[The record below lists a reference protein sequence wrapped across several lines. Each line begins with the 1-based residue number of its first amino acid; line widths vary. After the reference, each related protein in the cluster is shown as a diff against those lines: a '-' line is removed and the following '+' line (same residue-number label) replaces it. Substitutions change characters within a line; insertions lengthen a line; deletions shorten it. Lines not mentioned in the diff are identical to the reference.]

1 MATEVIAAPAAAPSP
16 AAAGGDGAAS
26 AAADLAGG
34 AAGPGAAGAGAAS
47 AGAAD
52 AAMGTTAPAATRA
65 MAGLA
70 LAVGTAVAGYLLL
83 VVADEQGAPGWL
95 QDFYLVAALAGI
107 WLYVAFVYQPQLG
120 LWDRVA
126 TLERR
131 NRAVEEDLTLAL
143 DLLRSG
149 DLVNSQA
156 HSAAL
161 PSELHAAF
169 AGAAAALDVLAQQIQ
184 ESSIEVAAAANSVNQ
199 IASDLASGSSEQA
212 ASVVEITAAMEQLAR
227 TASQIAENAASQAEL
242 TGKAE
247 ESGDKGTAAV
257 EEAVAGIEEVKKRI
271 SGIANR
277 ADTLGARSKEIYRVL
292 DLITDI
298 AHETHILSLNAAIEA
313 AAAGD
318 HHRRFSVVADEVR
331 RLAQRSQ
338 ESVESVRYL
347 LEEFAGSIRAT
358 VVATEE
364 GSAEASGVLARARA
378 AAGSIEQLRGAS
390 GDTARVAREI
400 SLATQQQNAA
410 SDEVVLTLKE
420 VSQVVQRM
428 ADGLKQ
434 FSDTAERLNH
444 LGLAI
449 QMLAQSFHLESPHSL
464 KHLAEGWAGQV
475 RRRLGN
481 WEAIERLLSELVDQ
495 QAYVECL
502 YFYDGKGGQVALCVN
517 RQLIGDREV
526 PIGVKAGEGFSD
538 RPWYKAA
545 VREGRTVLTPLF
557 DSLISG
563 QQIFTAA
570 TPLYERGQLSG
581 VLGLDVNVDSWTKI

>member
-1 MATEVIAAPAAAPSP
+1 MLSMATEVIAAPAPTGS
-16 AAAGGDGAAS
+16 AAAGGATGAAAAS
-26 AAADLAGG
+26 AAAN
-34 AAGPGAAGAGAAS
+34 AAANPS
-47 AGAAD
+47 K
-52 AAMGTTAPAATRA
+52 RS

-70 LAVGTAVAGYLLL
+70 LAVATAVAGYLLL

-107 WLYVAFVYQPQLG
+107 WLYVAFVHRPQLG

-126 TLERR
+126 TLEQR

-156 HSAAL
+156 HSASL
-161 PSELHAAF
+161 PAQLRAAF
-169 AGAAAALDVLAQQIQ
+169 GGAAAALDVLAQQIQ

-212 ASVVEITAAMEQLAR
+212 ASVVEITAAMEELAR
-227 TASQIAENAASQAEL
+227 TASQIAGNAASQADL

-247 ESGDKGTAAV
+247 ESGDKGAAAV
-257 EEAVAGIEEVKKRI
+257 EEAVSGIEEVKKRI

-364 GSAEASGVLARARA
+364 GSAEASGVLERARA
-378 AAGSIEQLRGAS
+378 AAASIEQLRGAS

-434 FSDTAERLNH
+434 FSDTAESLNR

-464 KHLAEGWAGQV
+464 KHLSEGWARLVQ
-475 RRRLGN
+475 RRLGN
-481 WEAIERLLSELVDQ
+481 WDAIERLLSELVDQ
-495 QAYVECL
+495 QPYVECL
-502 YFYDGKGGQVALCVN
+502 YFYDGKAGQVALSVN
-517 RQLIGDREV
+517 RQIIGDREV
-526 PIGVKAGEGFSD
+526 PIGVRAGEGFSD
-538 RPWYKAA
+538 RPWFKAA

-563 QQIFTAA
+563 QPIFTTA
-570 TPLYERGQLSG
+570 TPLYDRGQLSG

>member
-1 MATEVIAAPAAAPSP
+1 MATEAVAAPAAESAAGTRSP
-16 AAAGGDGAAS
+16 ANQ
-26 AAADLAGG
+26 
-34 AAGPGAAGAGAAS
+34 
-47 AGAAD
+47 
-52 AAMGTTAPAATRA
+52 RA
-65 MAGLA
+65 VAGLA
-70 LAVGTAVAGYLLL
+70 LAVATAVAGYLLL

-95 QDFYLVAALAGI
+95 QDFYLVAALTGI
-107 WLYVAFVYQPQLG
+107 WLYVAFVYRPQLG
-120 LWDRVA
+120 LWDRVGS
-126 TLERR
+126 LERR

-149 DLVNSQA
+149 DLVNSQGR
-156 HSAAL
+156 SESL
-161 PSELHAAF
+161 PPQLRVAF
-169 AGAAAALDVLAQQIQ
+169 GGATAALDVLAQQIQ
-184 ESSIEVAAAANSVNQ
+184 ESSIEVAGAANSVNQ

-212 ASVVEITAAMEQLAR
+212 ASVVEITAAMEELAR
-227 TASQIAENAASQAEL
+227 TASQIAENAASQADL

-247 ESGDKGTAAV
+247 ESGDKGAAAV
-257 EEAVAGIEEVKKRI
+257 EEAVAGIEEAKKRI

-364 GSAEASGVLARARA
+364 GNAEASGVLARARA
-378 AAGSIEQLRGAS
+378 AASSIEQLRGAS

-434 FSDTAERLNH
+434 FSDTAERLNR

-464 KHLAEGWAGQV
+464 KHLAETWAGQV

-481 WEAIERLLSELVDQ
+481 WDAIERLLSELIDQ
-495 QAYVECL
+495 QPYIECL
-502 YFYDGKGGQVALCVN
+502 YFYDGRGGQVALSVN
-517 RQLIGDREV
+517 RQLIGEREV
-526 PIGVKAGEGFSD
+526 PIGVRAGEGFSD
-538 RPWYKAA
+538 RPWFKAA
-545 VREGRTVLTPLF
+545 VREERTVLTPLF